1 MEPIIIVY
9 ISFMSV
15 LGIIAIN
22 INCQDYLKNSNNNK
36 NIIKKKRFKHYRT
49 HLYNV
54 RY

>member
-1 MEPIIIVY
+1 MEPIIMIY
-9 ISFMSV
+9 IGFMST
-15 LGIIAIN
+15 LGIIASN
-22 INCQDYLKNSNNNK
+22 INCQNYVKDDK